1 MRISDW
7 SSDVCSSDLADAGGP
22 VKLVAREN
30 IIVAAQCRD
39 IDRQPRHRLATID
52 QQFGADAVR
61 EVRRAC
67 NVERTAK
74 HVRDMR
80 KGDHIMF
87 GGEQLFSGIEVD
99 AAVFGQWADVDLDRK
114 SVV

>member
-1 MRISDW
+1 MLRRPPRSTRTDTRFPYEPLCR
-7 SSDVCSSDLADAGGP
+7 S
-22 VKLVAREN
+22 N
-30 IIVAAQCRD
+30 IVPAQCRD

-52 QQFGADAVR
+52 QQFGADAVL